1 MRFILAFLTVVA
13 IYVSPMFFAEMSPSY
28 LAEAAIKS
36 GFVVAVCE
44 YCRKECKELALI
56 IAIEFF
62 MCLVCAIIA
71 LRWQAGMVSA
81 EILITDISNT
91 AFAVE
96 LLILLIIAGV
106 MIGRRTDYS
115 INYNRRRDDIHR
127 DNMLE
132 GFV

>member
-1 MRFILAFLTVVA
+1 MRFVFAFLTVVA
-13 IYVSPMFFAEMSPSY
+13 VYMSPMFFAEMSPSY

-36 GFVVAVCE
+36 GFVVAVCD
-44 YCRKECKELALI
+44 YCRKDFKELALI

-71 LRWQAGMVSA
+71 LRWQPGMISA

-106 MIGRRTDYS
+106 MIGRRTGYS

-127 DNMLE
+127 DDLLE
-132 GFV
+132 GVA